1 MKPEDEVHPFSEE
14 MKQLLARAIPPLP
27 LDEARVHSTVMRAE
41 AGMYRLEG
49 GGRPQRRWIA
59 PLVGVGI
66 AVVATF
72 GVWYC
77 KSRPSTMPAAPAS
90 SATAPVAAGEF
101 DYATGI
107 EAIRDA
113 ASTPKRVVHLALAAI
128 NQDTKRVLAELQKR
142 GAYSDDIRSALL
154 DALRGPAPT
163 APAPE
168 RGNSA
173 IRAKVMAGT
182 SLTPEEKAALVDD
195 LCVAVR
201 AIRSVRGAQ
210 PQLENSVDLM
220 CRYLTQDAERP
231 NGDVTSEAPGT
242 GGQSQ

>member
-1 MKPEDEVHPFSEE
+1 MNPHEEVHPFSEE
-14 MKQLLARAIPPLP
+14 MKQLLTRAIPPLP

-66 AVVATF
+66 AVVVA
-72 GVWYC
+72 
-77 KSRPSTMPAAPAS
+77 
-90 SATAPVAAGEF
+90 VAAWKWNPQRSEASPAQAAQAQGAQADEF
-101 DYATGI
+101 SYATGI

-113 ASTPKRVVHLALAAI
+113 ASTPKGVVHRALAAI

-142 GAYSDDIRSALL
+142 GAYSDEIRVALL

-168 RGNSA
+168 RGNAA

-182 SLTPEEKAALVDD
+182 SLTPEETAVLIDD
-195 LCVAVR
+195 LRVAIR
-201 AIRSVRGAQ
+201 AIRSVRDKQ
-210 PQLENSVDLM
+210 PPLEKSIDLM
-220 CRYLTQDAERP
+220 CRYLTEDAERP